1 MEKQFSTYSVI
12 PTKIMLDKNIS
23 STAKILYGII
33 SSLCNEKGFC
43 WASNEYLGN
52 LLGIS
57 ATSISLIIKELVKNK
72 YIESTIKDKFQRQIT
87 IMGVLRKLK
96 GGIKKTERGVL
107 RKLKDNNIIE
117 YNKFNNEQ
125 IKKYKD
131 GTILKLNDGTNA
143 VKRFGIWV
151 LLDNP
156 SVKIDKSFYKE
167 LN

>member
-156 SVKIDKSFYKE
+156 SVKIDKS
-167 LN
+167 LPANR